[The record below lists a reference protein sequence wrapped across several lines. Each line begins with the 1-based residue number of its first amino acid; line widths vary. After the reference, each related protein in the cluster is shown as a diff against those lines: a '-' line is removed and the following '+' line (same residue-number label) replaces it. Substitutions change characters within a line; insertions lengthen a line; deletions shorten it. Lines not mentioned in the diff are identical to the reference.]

1 MENENNNMQEENNEN
16 VVDTANA
23 TPNDVSNEVDTN
35 VNEETFTQ
43 SQVNDIVR
51 ARLDKQQSRFFGRY
65 NVKNRD
71 ELDAL
76 VGKSQAYDIMK
87 ERYTGMNEK
96 NNELTR
102 ELAFLKNNVNQ
113 TRKEDI
119 MAYFKGKSLDFTED
133 NLKNEILTH
142 PEWLNPVKVD
152 EKPKT
157 TIATMGSDNSVE
169 KPKISEK
176 DEMAKIFGLSKLI

>member
-1 MENENNNMQEENNEN
+1 MENENINMQEENNN
-16 VVDTANA
+16 VVDTANT
-23 TPNDVSNEVDTN
+23 TPNDVSNEVDTDT
-35 VNEETFTQ
+35 ESETFTQ
-43 SQVNDIVR
+43 SQLNDIVR
-51 ARLDKQQSRFFGRY
+51 ARLDKQQLRFFGRY

-102 ELAFLKNNVNQ
+102 ELAFLRNNVNP
-113 TRKEDI
+113 TRKDDI
-119 MAYFKGKSLDFTED
+119 MAYFKGKSLDFNED
-133 NLKNEILTH
+133 NLKNEISTH

-176 DEMAKIFGLSKLI
+176 DEMARIFGLSRLI